1 MTSVQIKCFLEAAR
15 SESFTEAAEKL
26 YMTQPTFGRQ
36 ISSLEKELGFALFV
50 RGWKSYRLTDQG
62 VILRDG
68 LTKLSAELADLLQQA
83 KTLTTG
89 GGGILRIGMLEGQL
103 MDEQLFDWIRHFR
116 MQYPGVEVSSLRYS
130 FHDLLEAVRK
140 NEVDLAITLQLD
152 VEHRAEFQWRHL
164 YALHNEIVFPKQS
177 ELGKKESLT
186 LQDFAEQ
193 TFVEVEIGESDVVSE
208 LMKKSCLAAGFT
220 PRFLRVPDLKA
231 QMAAVEF
238 GSGVAAFN
246 QYHQACN
253 HPELSHCPLP
263 ELPDVEFCLAWNRDT
278 GNPTVKLFLDLKE
291 SKEAR

>member
-231 QMAAVEF
+231 QMVAVEF

-278 GNPTVKLFLDLKE
+278 GNPAVKLFLDLKE

>member
-36 ISSLEKELGFALFV
+36 ISSLEKELGFSLFV

-62 VILRDG
+62 VLLQDG
-68 LTKLSAELADLLQQA
+68 LTRLSAELADLLQQA
-83 KTLTTG
+83 QKLTAG
-89 GGGILRIGMLEGQL
+89 GGGVLRIGMLEGQL
-103 MDEQLFDWIRHFR
+103 MDEQLFDWIQRFR

-130 FHDLLEAVRK
+130 FHDLLEAVRENK
-140 NEVDLAITLQLD
+140 VDLAITLQLD
-152 VEHRAEFQWRHL
+152 VEHRTEFQWRHL

-177 ELGKKESLT
+177 KLAQKDQLT

-193 TFVEVEIGESDVVSE
+193 TFVEVEIGESDVISE
-208 LMKKSCLAAGFT
+208 LMGKSCLAAGFT
-220 PRFLRVPDLKA
+220 PRILRVPDLKA

-278 GNPTVKLFLDLKE
+278 GNPAVKLFLNLGK
-291 SKEAR
+291 